1 VFQSDDDLVVDGN
14 ATADKAGVAALWHD
28 REPARVAMS
37 QDIGNLGG
45 GTR

>member
-14 ATADKAGVAALWHD
+14 AAADEAGVAALWHH
-28 REPARVAMS
+28 REPARVAVS
-37 QDIGNLGG
+37 QDIGNLVG